1 MRILLILTIL
11 FVTLFAKIDL
21 NTATAKELEALKGI
35 GHKKALAIIE
45 YRKKHKFTEIKDIIK
60 VKGVGKKLFEKI
72 KDKIEVK

>member
-1 MRILLILTIL
+1 MRILLIFAIL

-21 NTATAKELEALKGI
+21 NTATAKELETLKGI

-45 YRKKHKFTEIKDIIK
+45 YRKNHKFIEIKDIIK
-60 VKGVGKKLFEKI
+60 VKGVGKRLFEKI

>member
-1 MRILLILTIL
+1 MRILLIFAIL

-21 NTATAKELEALKGI
+21 NTATAKELETLKGI

-45 YRKKHKFTEIKDIIK
+45 YRKNHKFIEVKDIVK
-60 VKGVGKKLFEKI
+60 VKGVGKRLFEKI